1 MDNLTIIVYD
11 VECYPNYFMLGY
23 SVATPILDKDGS
35 ISKFIYQ
42 RDYADTRDM
51 VKLRKVLNRIW
62 DIKDNLVMVGYN
74 NSGYD
79 KVILEEAYYNR
90 SKEDYDLAEYL
101 SDISQDLI
109 KNHTSTFKYNHIPQF
124 DLMPKNSISLKAVGV
139 LLHKDNIQELPYE
152 PDMYLSNKQIDD
164 IIKYNQENDM
174 TITEELLNLKIDD
187 FITQYDVIK
196 EFNLPISCFSMSKG
210 GLSEAVLGDKTRVVP
225 KILRT
230 SYKCPIKLDFQS
242 QILKDIK
249 YEMENTIFTMDG
261 ESYSKTFMWGDMEVS
276 IGEGGIHGVI
286 KNYYCE
292 NIIDVD
298 GTSYY
303 PSMIINLDTLPTSK
317 EHKEQYKTMRAERVI
332 YKKQGKKGKA
342 NARKLILN
350 NVFGKTKFATK
361 DDKGNIKKLGI
372 MFDFKAF
379 MTTTLTGQLMLLKLM
394 EDLTLAGY
402 KVIYLNTDGL
412 SFEDNGN
419 TDWKEIC
426 ANWEKMTQIDLEYT
440 NINRWW
446 MKDVNN
452 YVLEAQD
459 GDKIKY
465 KIKGFYNTEPLC
477 PTGFVTNS
485 AQRRIC
491 INAVVDYLL
500 KGTPIADTINN
511 SNDIRDFIL
520 HYKFSNKF
528 DNVYLNEEEL
538 NGRVFRWYKS
548 TKNKNELY
556 TKNKNT
562 GNPLHP
568 ANSENIS
575 LVYKLSDFETLPS
588 DLDRNWY
595 IQEAY
600 KIYKDLTGKDIKGN
614 PKKDLWL
621 KELKERGII

>member
-23 SVATPILDKDGS
+23 SVATPILDKDGFVS
-35 ISKFIYQ
+35 SFSFK

-51 VKLRKVLNRIW
+51 TKLRKVLNRIW
-62 DIKDNLVMVGYN
+62 NIKDNLVMVGYN

-90 SKEDYDLAEYL
+90 NKEDYDLTEYL

-164 IIKYNQENDM
+164 IVKYNQENDM
-174 TITEELLNLKIDD
+174 AITEELLNLKIDD

-196 EFNLPISCFSMSKG
+196 EFNLPLSCFSMSKG

-230 SYKCPIKLDFQS
+230 TYKCPIPLDFQS

-379 MTTTLTGQLMLLKLM
+379 MITTLTGQLMLLKLM

-419 TDWKEIC
+419 TSWKEIC

-621 KELKERGII
+621 KELKERRII